1 MTCFG
6 CRGVGHTLRD
16 CRVAKGGAA
25 GSVRGE
31 KTCYNCGSR
40 EHTASACAEKWTN
53 YAHAKC
59 FVCGETGHLSR
70 SCGKNANGVYINGGC
85 CKICRAKDHLV
96 KDCPHKGDSCIRC
109 GERGHFAA
117 QCTKVPNKV
126 GKKKEVVATGQK
138 RRFGGDDL
146 EDDFQDDVEKAD
158 DADED
163 EGDDDDDAEPAK
175 KPEKKKKKNREVVF

>member
-1 MTCFG
+1 GGRGGFRDGRGGGGRGRGGHGPSTNGGIWRSKVTCFG

-117 QCTKVPNKV
+117 QCTK
-126 GKKKEVVATGQK
+126 
-138 RRFGGDDL
+138 
-146 EDDFQDDVEKAD
+146 
-158 DADED
+158 
-163 EGDDDDDAEPAK
+163 
-175 KPEKKKKKNREVVF
+175 